1 MSTLRAEVIW
11 LVSSETGVSPC
22 ALAGR
27 GLVSHHAH
35 HGPVKFL
42 VVAAAA
48 LKADKDRPR
57 DSPPP
62 GADPQDDE
70 QRAKE

>member
-1 MSTLRAEVIW
+1 MGSPEWRGGR
-11 LVSSETGVSPC
+11 GVQGGPSSPC